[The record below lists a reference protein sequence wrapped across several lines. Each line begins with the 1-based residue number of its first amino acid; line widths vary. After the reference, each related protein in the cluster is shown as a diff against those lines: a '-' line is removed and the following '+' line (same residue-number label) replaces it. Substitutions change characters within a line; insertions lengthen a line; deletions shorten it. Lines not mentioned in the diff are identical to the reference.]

1 MLKKDLVKLI
11 ENAKD
16 DEDIN
21 VLLKGSDIETAFKG
35 DEPTLDT
42 FKGLIAS
49 NQDFKSYM
57 DSENDK
63 YYAKALK
70 TMKEKGTWEK
80 EFGEQLKEKYPDLI
94 TDPVQIELMNER
106 KAREELEAK
115 LAKKELVSQARAYA
129 IEKGYKVS
137 EYMLNKCIE
146 EDLDKTKASLDAFN
160 DDWSKSIE
168 DGVKAQIPNYSFN
181 PGDGGSGEPLGI
193 GASMAKINSKIT
205 NDNVPNPWA

>member
-63 YYAKALK
+63 YN
-70 TMKEKGTWEK
+70 G
-80 EFGEQLKEKYPDLI
+80 GI
-94 TDPVQIELMNER
+94 
-106 KAREELEAK
+106 
-115 LAKKELVSQARAYA
+115 S
-129 IEKGYKVS
+129 
-137 EYMLNKCIE
+137 
-146 EDLDKTKASLDAFN
+146 N
-160 DDWSKSIE
+160 D
-168 DGVKAQIPNYSFN
+168 
-181 PGDGGSGEPLGI
+181 
-193 GASMAKINSKIT
+193 
-205 NDNVPNPWA
+205 